1 MRRHYWCAARRGATP
16 PATDGLYEGCRAP
29 PRASLDRYVAAQA
42 DSARASCHTEA
53 DSGRYYL
60 CRGRRRLAS
69 RSSAAVP
76 GRRGKS
82 GTACNCRRR
91 ESGGYVPKSRDIRGI
106 GMSFT
111 ITPEACSP
119 MNKGPPAFSAERSV
133 KPSAQPTLVRTQHP
147 PPSLSPYISAN
158 SASQDCRF
166 LGKGGGPPNRR
177 LSSVRTSDSEVCR
190 KYHGQTRLKGQ
201 VARRLVRGGHRPIG
215 ARSGV
220 RGIYAGW
227 IMSRYGAGRTPVVDH
242 LSALK
247 GPCWM
252 RSRRSPRRPAPMT
265 RSGGVAAGACQGAD
279 TTDAIS
285 AAAG

>member
-147 PPSLSPYISAN
+147 PPEFSHTYLRILRRRICALSGKAAVLQTVVFRPRGRVTVRFAGNPPDRPVQKVRSL
-158 SASQDCRF
+158 DGRF
-166 LGKGGGPPNRR
+166 LWTA
-177 LSSVRTSDSEVCR
+177 S
-190 KYHGQTRLKGQ
+190 
-201 VARRLVRGGHRPIG
+201 IG
-215 ARSGV
+215 ERSGI
-220 RGIYAGW
+220 RGIYAGL
-227 IMSRYGAGRTPVVDH
+227 IMSRH
-242 LSALK
+242 
-247 GPCWM
+247 
-252 RSRRSPRRPAPMT
+252 
-265 RSGGVAAGACQGAD
+265 GVADLLDGGKAHDGMVAVAPAEVSGIQPARD
-279 TTDAIS
+279 IRRR
-285 AAAG
+285 